1 MYIYE
6 AVKDMRVADVELT
19 GSWEKTLAQVERHT
33 LDTETFMQSILDYT
47 RSNRRDPASGFSG
60 DAGKGIHLPQVQDGK
75 NHPPFQSGQVRP

>member
-47 RSNRRDPASGFSG
+47 RRATEEILRLDFRRCRKGHSPAPS
-60 DAGKGIHLPQVQDGK
+60 ARRE